1 MVKREANGEDPQS
14 ACTDETFVKRYLVS
28 QMRSST
34 PACGK
39 ALELCDSLFHLGA
52 ILDWVG
58 PQRESISK
66 SSVEWDEMLSN
77 MMSAARK
84 KWKRDPTWLDKTFPC
99 KLFDATRQAN
109 FVYYNLLRMMTI
121 ETKVLKKGD
130 GMDFCHTVIA
140 CAFSG
145 FAALDTQWKRRVESL
160 PPNPLARI
168 YSPLEL
174 DQMVTD
180 MESWIK
186 DHAT

>member
-1 MVKREANGEDPQS
+1 
-14 ACTDETFVKRYLVS
+14 
-28 QMRSST
+28 
-34 PACGK
+34 
-39 ALELCDSLFHLGA
+39 
-52 ILDWVG
+52 
-58 PQRESISK
+58 
-66 SSVEWDEMLSN
+66 
-77 MMSAARK
+77 
-84 KWKRDPTWLDKTFPC
+84 
-99 KLFDATRQAN
+99 
-109 FVYYNLLRMMTI
+109 MMTI